1 MRLPNAPTVARAGL
15 AAMLS
20 ISLLVPAAAA
30 QNPHVGH
37 VATGFGDTPDG
48 MGLLPTAL
56 AEAEVAAQHA
66 SLAASELA
74 DLAAMK
80 RHVAHV
86 QHAVDPSVVESGP
99 GNGYGV
105 IRAAN
110 GVVRHIELA
119 AGVDGAAAEVTRHAP
134 HIAQS
139 ARNTVARAER
149 ILELAAQVQ
158 GAGSAEEAAPM
169 VQEIA
174 TLARR
179 LIEGED
185 ADGDGR
191 VGWQEGE
198 GGLATGG
205 QHLELMQ
212 G

>member
-1 MRLPNAPTVARAGL
+1 MRLPSASSVAPAAL
-15 AAMLS
+15 AALLS
-20 ISLLVPAAAA
+20 ASLLVPAAAA

-37 VATGFGDTPDG
+37 VASGFGDTPDG
-48 MGLLPTAL
+48 MGLLPTAV
-56 AEAEVAAQHA
+56 AEAEVSARHA
-66 SLAASELA
+66 SLAASDLA
-74 DLAAMK
+74 DLAGMK

-110 GVVRHIELA
+110 GVARHIDLA
-119 AGVDGAAAEVTRHAP
+119 AALDGAAAGVTRHAP

-139 ARNTVARAER
+139 ARNTVTRAER
-149 ILELAAQVQ
+149 IMELAAGVQ
-158 GAGSAEEAAPM
+158 EAGSAEAAAPM

-174 TLARR
+174 TLAQQ
-179 LIEGED
+179 LMEGDD
-185 ADGDGR
+185 ANGDGR

-198 GGLATGG
+198 GGLATARE
-205 QHLELMQ
+205 HLGLMQ